1 MRCCG
6 SQTTSTVRND
16 DGTTRAAT
24 REMAASFQA
33 LLVRQAFAP
42 LVKAIGFYGDTV
54 VAAAAQAMARAEH
67 GGLTDRLESTI
78 GDVR

>member
-1 MRCCG
+1 
-6 SQTTSTVRND
+6 
-16 DGTTRAAT
+16 
-24 REMAASFQA
+24 MAASFQA

-42 LVKAIGFYGDTV
+42 LAK
-54 VAAAAQAMARAEH
+54 ARAEH